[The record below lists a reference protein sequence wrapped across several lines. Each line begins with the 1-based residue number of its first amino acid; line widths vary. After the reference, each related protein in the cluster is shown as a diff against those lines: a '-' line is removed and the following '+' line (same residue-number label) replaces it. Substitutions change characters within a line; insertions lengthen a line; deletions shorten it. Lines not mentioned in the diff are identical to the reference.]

1 MGDNYF
7 GEQLNFTSEENLPSN
22 LIKSLQFIQA
32 KLSPGEGRTPPKVTL
47 LTVDLT
53 KAGDIIKSG

>member
-7 GEQLNFTSEENLPSN
+7 GEQSNFTSEENLPSN

-32 KLSPGEGRTPPKVTL
+32 KLSPSEVWSSQGHTALRGL
-47 LTVDLT
+47 N
-53 KAGDIIKSG
+53 

>member
-7 GEQLNFTSEENLPSN
+7 GEQLNFTSEKNLPSN

-32 KLSPGEGRTPPKVTL
+32 KLSPGEVQSSTQGHIAHREL
-47 LTVDLT
+47 N
-53 KAGDIIKSG
+53 